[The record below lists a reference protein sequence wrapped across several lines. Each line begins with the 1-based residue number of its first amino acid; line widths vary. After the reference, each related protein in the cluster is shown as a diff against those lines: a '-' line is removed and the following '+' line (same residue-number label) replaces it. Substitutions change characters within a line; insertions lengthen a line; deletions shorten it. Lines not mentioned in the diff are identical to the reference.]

1 MPRMMMLPLVVLLVF
16 HVSASWAAS
25 ASVYDNFLQCLNTN
39 TNPSSTQLSN
49 IIYAQNNPSYSS
61 VLRAYIRNSR
71 FNTTS
76 TPKPVLIVTPSAASH
91 VQASVVCAKQLGIQ
105 LRIRSGGH
113 DYEGL
118 SYWSDQTFIV
128 LDMFNLRSVTVD
140 IEDSSVWVQAG
151 ATLGELYYRISE
163 KSKVHGFPAGVC
175 PTVGIGGH
183 ISGGGYGN
191 MLRKFGLAVDNVLD
205 AQIVDAKGRLLDRK
219 AMGEDLFW
227 AIKGGGGG
235 SFGVIVAYK
244 LKLVSVPETV
254 TVFQAARTLE
264 ENATDFVS
272 KWQEVAPTTD
282 DGLFMRMLLQPGSN
296 TVKATIIA
304 EFLGNADQLVSL
316 LGKQFPELGLKKEDC
331 KEMSWI
337 ESVLWWDN
345 YDNGTSPDVLLDRN
359 PDHANF
365 LKRKSDYV
373 QTPISKSRLELLWKK
388 MIEIGKIGLVF
399 NPYGGMMSRIPAS
412 ATPFPHRAGN
422 LFKVQYSVSWGEAGA
437 EAENN
442 YTTDTRRLFR
452 FMTPF
457 VSKNPRSAFLNY
469 RDLDIGVN
477 KFGNRS
483 YEQGKVYGLKY
494 FNDNFDRLVKV
505 KTAVD
510 PENFFRNQQSIPLNP
525 TFHSEPPNPTT
536 FFKLALRCEW
546 GVKFQTINGEAE
558 ASTGVLVYFLFILY
572 LVSSF
577 PFNFVFSQILVADWQ
592 PLKFVLW

>member
-1 MPRMMMLPLVVLLVF
+1 MLPLVVLLVF

-118 SYWSDQTFIV
+118 SYWSDKTFIV

-316 LGKQFPELGLKKEDC
+316 LGKQFPELGLKEEDC

-452 FMTPF
+452 FLTPF

-510 PENFFRNQQSIPLNP
+510 PENFFRNEQSIPPNP
-525 TFHSEPPNPTT
+525 SFHSEPPNPS
-536 FFKLALRCEW
+536 FHSQPPFSSLHLDVNGGSSSKLSMGKL
-546 GVKFQTINGEAE
+546 KL
-558 ASTGVLVYFLFILY
+558 VLVFLFI
-572 LVSSF
+572 SF
-577 PFNFVFSQILVADWQ
+577 SFCI
-592 PLKFVLW
+592 

>member
-1 MPRMMMLPLVVLLVF
+1 MREAMPRMMMLSLVLLLVF

-25 ASVYDNFLQCLNTN
+25 TSVYDNFLQCLNTN

-49 IIYAQNNPSYSS
+49 IIYAENNPSYSS

-76 TPKPVLIVTPSAASH
+76 TPKPVLIVTPSASSH

-128 LDMFNLRSVTVD
+128 LDMFNLRTVTVD

-264 ENATDFVS
+264 ENATDVVS
-272 KWQEVAPTTD
+272 RWQEVAPTTD
-282 DGLFMRMLLQPGSN
+282 DGLFMRLLLQPGSN
-296 TVKATIIA
+296 TVKATIMA

-316 LGKQFPELGLKKEDC
+316 LGKQFPELGLKKDDC

-337 ESVLWWDN
+337 ESVLWWAN

-373 QTPISKSRLELLWKK
+373 QTPISKSRLELVWKK

-437 EAENN
+437 EAEKN

-510 PENFFRNQQSIPLNP
+510 PANFFRNEQSIPPHP
-525 TFHSEPPNPTT
+525 TFKSDPPHPILHLDVNGGSSS
-536 FFKLALRCEW
+536 KLSMGKLKLVLAL
-546 GVKFQTINGEAE
+546 
-558 ASTGVLVYFLFILY
+558 LVFLFI
-572 LVSSF
+572 SF
-577 PFNFVFSQILVADWQ
+577 
-592 PLKFVLW
+592 

>member
-16 HVSASWAAS
+16 HVSASWEAS

-442 YTTDTRRLFR
+442 YTRDTRRLFR
-452 FMTPF
+452 FLTPF

-510 PENFFRNQQSIPLNP
+510 PENFFRNEQSIPPNP
-525 TFHSEPPNPTT
+525 SFHSEPPNPS
-536 FFKLALRCEW
+536 FHSQPPFSSLHLDVNVGSSSKLSMGKL
-546 GVKFQTINGEAE
+546 KL
-558 ASTGVLVYFLFILY
+558 VLVFLFI
-572 LVSSF
+572 SF
-577 PFNFVFSQILVADWQ
+577 SFCI
-592 PLKFVLW
+592 

>member
-1 MPRMMMLPLVVLLVF
+1 MLPLVVLLVF

-118 SYWSDQTFIV
+118 SYWSDQVFIV

-163 KSKVHGFPAGVC
+163 KSKIHGFPAGVC

-272 KWQEVAPTTD
+272 RWQEVAPTTD

-345 YDNGTSPDVLLDRN
+345 YDNGTSPNVLLDRN

-437 EAENN
+437 EAEKN

-457 VSKNPRSAFLNY
+457 VSKNPRRAFLNY

-494 FNDNFDRLVKV
+494 FKDNFVRLVKV
-505 KTAVD
+505 KAAVD
-510 PENFFRNQQSIPLNP
+510 PENFFRNEQSIPPNP
-525 TFHSEPPNPTT
+525 SFHSQPPFSSLHLDVNEGSSS
-536 FFKLALRCEW
+536 KLSMGKL
-546 GVKFQTINGEAE
+546 KL
-558 ASTGVLVYFLFILY
+558 VLVFLF
-572 LVSSF
+572 VSFSF
-577 PFNFVFSQILVADWQ
+577 CI
-592 PLKFVLW
+592 

>member
-1 MPRMMMLPLVVLLVF
+1 MPRMTMLSLVLLLVF

-49 IIYAQNNPSYSS
+49 IIYAENNPSYSS

-76 TPKPVLIVTPSAASH
+76 TPKPVLIVTPSASSH

-128 LDMFNLRSVTVD
+128 LDMFNLRTVTVD

-254 TVFQAARTLE
+254 TVFQAARHWKRTHRCC
-264 ENATDFVS
+264 F
-272 KWQEVAPTTD
+272 EVAR
-282 DGLFMRMLLQPGSN
+282 GG
-296 TVKATIIA
+296 
-304 EFLGNADQLVSL
+304 
-316 LGKQFPELGLKKEDC
+316 
-331 KEMSWI
+331 
-337 ESVLWWDN
+337 
-345 YDNGTSPDVLLDRN
+345 
-359 PDHANF
+359 AN
-365 LKRKSDYV
+365 
-373 QTPISKSRLELLWKK
+373 
-388 MIEIGKIGLVF
+388 
-399 NPYGGMMSRIPAS
+399 
-412 ATPFPHRAGN
+412 HR
-422 LFKVQYSVSWGEAGA
+422 
-437 EAENN
+437 
-442 YTTDTRRLFR
+442 
-452 FMTPF
+452 
-457 VSKNPRSAFLNY
+457 
-469 RDLDIGVN
+469 
-477 KFGNRS
+477 
-483 YEQGKVYGLKY
+483 
-494 FNDNFDRLVKV
+494 
-505 KTAVD
+505 
-510 PENFFRNQQSIPLNP
+510 
-525 TFHSEPPNPTT
+525 
-536 FFKLALRCEW
+536 
-546 GVKFQTINGEAE
+546 
-558 ASTGVLVYFLFILY
+558 
-572 LVSSF
+572 
-577 PFNFVFSQILVADWQ
+577 
-592 PLKFVLW
+592 

>member
-49 IIYAQNNPSYSS
+49 IIYAQNNPSYSP

-205 AQIVDAKGRLLDRK
+205 AQIVDAQGRLLDRK

-452 FMTPF
+452 FLTPF

-510 PENFFRNQQSIPLNP
+510 PENFFRNEQSIPPNP
-525 TFHSEPPNPTT
+525 SFHSEPPNPS
-536 FFKLALRCEW
+536 FHSQPPFSSLHLDVNVGSSSKLSMGKL
-546 GVKFQTINGEAE
+546 KL
-558 ASTGVLVYFLFILY
+558 VLVFLFI
-572 LVSSF
+572 SF
-577 PFNFVFSQILVADWQ
+577 SFCI
-592 PLKFVLW
+592 

>member
-16 HVSASWAAS
+16 PVSVSWAAS

-264 ENATDFVS
+264 ENATDFVLR
-272 KWQEVAPTTD
+272 WQEVAPTTD

-437 EAENN
+437 EAEKK

-510 PENFFRNQQSIPLNP
+510 PENFFRNEQSIPPNP
-525 TFHSEPPNPTT
+525 SSHSEPPNPS
-536 FFKLALRCEW
+536 FHSQPPFSSLYLDVNGGSSSKLSMGKLRL
-546 GVKFQTINGEAE
+546 
-558 ASTGVLVYFLFILY
+558 VLVFLFI
-572 LVSSF
+572 SF
-577 PFNFVFSQILVADWQ
+577 SFCI
-592 PLKFVLW
+592 

>member
-118 SYWSDQTFIV
+118 SYWSDQVFIV

-163 KSKVHGFPAGVC
+163 KSKIHGFPAGVC

-272 KWQEVAPTTD
+272 RWQEVAPTTD

-345 YDNGTSPDVLLDRN
+345 YDNGTSPNVLLDRN

-437 EAENN
+437 EAEKN

-457 VSKNPRSAFLNY
+457 VSKNPRRAFLNY

-494 FNDNFDRLVKV
+494 FKDNFVRLVKV
-505 KTAVD
+505 KAAVD
-510 PENFFRNQQSIPLNP
+510 PENFFRNEQSIPPNP
-525 TFHSEPPNPTT
+525 SFHSQPPFSSLHLDVNEGSSS
-536 FFKLALRCEW
+536 KLSMGKL
-546 GVKFQTINGEAE
+546 KL
-558 ASTGVLVYFLFILY
+558 VLVFLF
-572 LVSSF
+572 VSFSF
-577 PFNFVFSQILVADWQ
+577 CI
-592 PLKFVLW
+592 

>member
-1 MPRMMMLPLVVLLVF
+1 MREAMLRMMMLPLVVLLVF

-49 IIYAQNNPSYSS
+49 IIYAQNNPSYSA

-272 KWQEVAPTTD
+272 RWQEVAPTTD

-316 LGKQFPELGLKKEDC
+316 LGKQFPELGLKEEDC

-373 QTPISKSRLELLWKK
+373 QTSISKSRLELLWKK

-510 PENFFRNQQSIPLNP
+510 PENFFRNEQSIPPNP
-525 TFHSEPPNPTT
+525 SFHSEAPNPS
-536 FFKLALRCEW
+536 FHSQPPFSSLHLDVNWGSSSKLSMGKL
-546 GVKFQTINGEAE
+546 KL
-558 ASTGVLVYFLFILY
+558 VLSDI
-572 LVSSF
+572 SSRLATPQF
-577 PFNFVFSQILVADWQ
+577 CTVVTLNKSW
-592 PLKFVLW
+592 

>member
-1 MPRMMMLPLVVLLVF
+1 MKRRTKTLQHTKYNKLTKIMREAIPRMMMLSLLVLLVF

-49 IIYAQNNPSYSS
+49 IIYAENNPSYSS

-76 TPKPVLIVTPSAASH
+76 TPKPVLIVTPSASSH

-128 LDMFNLRSVTVD
+128 LDMFNLRTVTVD

-163 KSKVHGFPAGVC
+163 KSKVHGFPAGIC

-205 AQIVDAKGRLLDRK
+205 AQIVDAKGDFLTEKPWEKTCFGPLKEGVEEALL
-219 AMGEDLFW
+219 
-227 AIKGGGGG
+227 
-235 SFGVIVAYK
+235 VP
-244 LKLVSVPETV
+244 VPETV

-264 ENATDFVS
+264 ENATAVVLR
-272 KWQEVAPTTD
+272 WQEVAPTTD
-282 DGLFMRMLLQPGSN
+282 DGLFMRLLLQPGSN
-296 TVKATIIA
+296 TVKATIMA

-316 LGKQFPELGLKKEDC
+316 LGKQFPELGLKKDDC

-337 ESVLWWDN
+337 ESVLWWAN

-373 QTPISKSRLELLWKK
+373 QTQFPKVVGFRPLPPFSAPCREL
-388 MIEIGKIGLVF
+388 
-399 NPYGGMMSRIPAS
+399 
-412 ATPFPHRAGN
+412 
-422 LFKVQYSVSWGEAGA
+422 VQSSVLSELGEAGA
-437 EAENN
+437 EAEKN

-510 PENFFRNQQSIPLNP
+510 PANFFRNEQSIPPHPTLN
-525 TFHSEPPNPTT
+525 SDPPHPILHLDVNGGSSS
-536 FFKLALRCEW
+536 KLSMGKLKLVLALLSNRD
-546 GVKFQTINGEAE
+546 I
-558 ASTGVLVYFLFILY
+558 S
-572 LVSSF
+572 
-577 PFNFVFSQILVADWQ
+577 
-592 PLKFVLW
+592 